1 MKKIIGIII
10 LSILL
15 SSTSFAG
22 VKKGKGEV
30 TMTAN
35 TVDFFIKY
43 IRGKKSQ
50 VPLAFILSS
59 DGSWSHYWYCPMMK
73 TCRAGNYMPTI
84 RDCEEKTGVDCGLFA
99 RKRTIV
105 WKNDINPGK
114 GKASRISSKWS
125 DAEIRAKLTELG
137 FLDDGNS
144 RNVSNNENLSKD
156 VPDTL
161 FFPNKEKIENWK
173 EFASYGEGTEWP
185 FAVWAEVRK
194 NQSSDVYSYEWVA
207 RKTLNQAIKEATK
220 GCNDR
225 LKKRKSKF
233 KNSQICIIHYING
246 LETTDEEKV
255 KFAEKFY
262 GKKVSK
268 KSFEKN
274 DWILNTKEKET
285 KKVVKKYELK
295 GERSIALSWDGYENL
310 IAGTVEFDEADYK
323 GTLKIPL
330 PNNDGTCDGSYSLQE
345 GGKGTWQIA
354 CTNDMGAAGTLKW
367 TENGGVTGTGRDHND
382 KKVKFTVSKKS

>member
-59 DGSWSHYWYCPMMK
+59 DGSWSDYWYCPMMK
-73 TCRAGNYMPTI
+73 SCRAGNFMPTI
-84 RDCEEKTGVDCGLFA
+84 RECEEKTGVDCGLFA
-99 RKRTIV
+99 RKKTIL
-105 WKNDINPGK
+105 WKNEINPGK

-137 FLDDGNS
+137 FLGGS
-144 RNVSNNENLSKD
+144 TSSS
-156 VPDTL
+156 TT
-161 FFPNKEKIENWK
+161 NKKKK
-173 EFASYGEGTEWP
+173 EP
-185 FAVWAEVRK
+185 
-194 NQSSDVYSYEWVA
+194 
-207 RKTLNQAIKEATK
+207 
-220 GCNDR
+220 
-225 LKKRKSKF
+225 KK
-233 KNSQICIIHYING
+233 
-246 LETTDEEKV
+246 
-255 KFAEKFY
+255 
-262 GKKVSK
+262 
-268 KSFEKN
+268 
-274 DWILNTKEKET
+274 
-285 KKVVKKYELK
+285 VKKYELK
-295 GERSIALSWDGYENL
+295 GERSIALSWDGYEDL

-323 GTLKIPL
+323 GTLSIPL
-330 PNNDGTCDGSYSLQE
+330 PNNDGTCDGTYSLQE

-354 CTNDMGAAGTLKW
+354 CSNNMGAAGTLKW
-367 TENGGVTGTGRDHND
+367 TKNGGVTGSGRDHND